1 MKRKILIT
9 ISILLILTVAAV
21 MTAACGS
28 GGDDGGEAKGGGSKA
43 EGSVVKEMKSAAG
56 EVARK
61 VKDEKRN
68 ADYRAKKSGGSGS
81 AAGSGSSGAA
91 SSSGSGSNSS
101 GAASGKASQEELAKM
116 EEEMPLRKD
125 FRDEFDHGDKS
136 AEYQKYIVLHDT
148 EGSGDADTVISGWV
162 NDGRYIASH
171 FIVNKDGTVVQCVP
185 MDRIAHHAGFGDT
198 GHNEQYGVTDESR
211 DDKRGTSPIGSDMAD
226 YGMNSY
232 SVGIE
237 MVHIGGEE
245 YPEAQLE
252 AVDRLIAYIDA
263 YYGSES
269 DIIDHKMWRTGNSDT
284 SQEFAGYLENY
295 RDHRTHD

>member
-1 MKRKILIT
+1 MKRIERIDMKRKILTT
-9 ISILLILTVAAV
+9 ISILLILAVAAV

-28 GGDDGGEAKGGGSKA
+28 GGSKS

-68 ADYRAKKSGGSGS
+68 ADYRAKKNS
-81 AAGSGSSGAA
+81 AA

-101 GAASGKASQEELAKM
+101 GAASGEASQEELAKM

-198 GHNEQYGVTDESR
+198 GHNEQYGVSDESR
-211 DDKRGTSPIGSDMAD
+211 DDKRGTSPIGSVMAD

-245 YPEAQLE
+245 YPEAQLD

-263 YYGSES
+263 YYGNES

>member
-81 AAGSGSSGAA
+81 AAGSGSSGTA
-91 SSSGSGSNSS
+91 SNSS

-148 EGSGDADTVISGWV
+148 EGSGDADSVISGWV

>member
-1 MKRKILIT
+1 MKRIERIDMKRKILTT
-9 ISILLILTVAAV
+9 ISILLILAVAAV

-28 GGDDGGEAKGGGSKA
+28 GGSKS

-68 ADYRAKKSGGSGS
+68 ADYRAKKNGGSGS

-91 SSSGSGSNSS
+91 SSTA
-101 GAASGKASQEELAKM
+101 GAAAKASKEELAKM

-198 GHNEQYGVTDESR
+198 GHNEQYGVSDESR

-263 YYGSES
+263 YYGNES

>member
-1 MKRKILIT
+1 M
-9 ISILLILTVAAV
+9 
-21 MTAACGS
+21 
-28 GGDDGGEAKGGGSKA
+28 
-43 EGSVVKEMKSAAG
+43 KEMKSAAG

-68 ADYRAKKSGGSGS
+68 ADYRAKKNGGAGS

-148 EGSGDADTVISGWV
+148 EGSGDADSVISGWV

-263 YYGSES
+263 YYGNES

>member
-1 MKRKILIT
+1 MKRIERIDMKRKILTT
-9 ISILLILTVAAV
+9 ISILLILAVAAV

-28 GGDDGGEAKGGGSKA
+28 GGSKS

-68 ADYRAKKSGGSGS
+68 ADYRAKKNS
-81 AAGSGSSGAA
+81 AA

-101 GAASGKASQEELAKM
+101 GAASGEASQEELAKM

-198 GHNEQYGVTDESR
+198 GHNEQYGVSDESR

-263 YYGSES
+263 YYGTES

>member
-1 MKRKILIT
+1 MKRIERIDMKRRILIT
-9 ISILLILTVAAV
+9 ISILLILAVAAV

-28 GGDDGGEAKGGGSKA
+28 GGDDGGEAKGGGSKS

-81 AAGSGSSGAA
+81 SGTA
-91 SSSGSGSNSS
+91 SNSS
-101 GAASGKASQEELAKM
+101 GAAAKASKEELAKM

-148 EGSGDADTVISGWV
+148 EGSGDADSVISGWV

-198 GHNEQYGVTDESR
+198 GHNEQYGVSDESR

-263 YYGSES
+263 YYGNES

>member
-1 MKRKILIT
+1 MKRIERIDMKRKILTT
-9 ISILLILTVAAV
+9 ISILLILAVAAV

-28 GGDDGGEAKGGGSKA
+28 GGSKS

-68 ADYRAKKSGGSGS
+68 ADYRAKKNS
-81 AAGSGSSGAA
+81 AA

-101 GAASGKASQEELAKM
+101 GAASGEASQEELAKM

-198 GHNEQYGVTDESR
+198 GHNEQYGVSDESR

-263 YYGSES
+263 YYGNES